1 MTRMLSGFNLPIVL
15 GTAILAGVVAFDL
28 AARGRHRARPEPV
41 VSLPEA
47 DAERGRQAIVA
58 HGCGACHRI
67 PGIRRATGRVGPSLE
82 DFRHQMF
89 VAGMLPNTPA
99 NVADWIDDPLA
110 INPRTAMPDLGVTEE
125 EARDIAAYL
134 FRAP

>member
-1 MTRMLSGFNLPIVL
+1 MRALSGFGMPVAV
-15 GTAILAGVVAFDL
+15 GTAILVGVIAFDL
-28 AARGRHRARPEPV
+28 AVRGRHRARPAPV

-58 HGCGACHRI
+58 YGCGACHRI

-89 VAGMLPNTPA
+89 IAGVLPNTPE
-99 NVADWIDDPLA
+99 NVAAWIDDPPA
-110 INPRTAMPDLGVTEE
+110 ISPRTAMPDLGVTEE
-125 EARDIAAYL
+125 EARDIAAFL
-134 FRAP
+134 FEAR